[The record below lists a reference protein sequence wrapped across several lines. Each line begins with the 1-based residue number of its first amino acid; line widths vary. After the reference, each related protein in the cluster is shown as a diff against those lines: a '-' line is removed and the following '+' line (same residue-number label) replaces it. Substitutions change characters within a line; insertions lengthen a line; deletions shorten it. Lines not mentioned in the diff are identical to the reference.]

1 MNPIDSSICLAIE
14 RRVIAC
20 ELTLGK
26 PALLTV
32 IENGLTPASFSDP
45 LTRRIHEKVLHQ
57 HAEGLPFELEFVWE
71 HLDLSP
77 VDRVTLLD
85 MTGANNE
92 SLMNIPRL
100 CAELRDL
107 AVRRLLIVLAARL
120 SEAATSNP
128 DDVPGIITDLLA
140 ASAGSATGRTWKQIC
155 DEATRRAE
163 DMIAGTIHPEDF
175 ISWGSPDLDNRF
187 KPMRKGELVIVGAR
201 PSVGKSAL
209 ARGIAATA
217 ALGGRVVLFESLEVR
232 ADDVVD
238 GMTTGYCGVHFSEL
252 AAVPNDLRAKFLA
265 TIKKLRAAPLHV
277 CEDRSLAGII
287 ARAQSMHA
295 QDPLDL
301 LIVDYL
307 GLIGDCQPNKGE
319 TMAQAVGTV
328 TKALKRLA
336 MEMNIVVI
344 CLAQLNRQA
353 ANDGNREPRLSDLR
367 DSGDIEQ
374 DADRVIFIHRPDECP
389 LTKQGQDTLAKLAD
403 LPRYGCALIQAKGR
417 SVGTGYYAVWFTRR
431 LARFE
436 FQSAEP
442 HAKAA

>member
-1 MNPIDSSICLAIE
+1 MNPNGPSISLAIE

-20 ELTLGK
+20 ELALGT
-26 PALLTV
+26 AGLQIV
-32 IENGLTPASFSDP
+32 IEQGVTPAAFSDP
-45 LTRRIHEKVLHQ
+45 LCRRIHDRVLHQ
-57 HAEGLPFELEFVWE
+57 HATGLPFELEFIWE
-71 HLDLSP
+71 HLNLSHE
-77 VDRVTLLD
+77 DRQLLLD

-92 SLMNIPRL
+92 SLMNVPRL
-100 CAELRDL
+100 CTELREL
-107 AVRRLLIVLAARL
+107 AVRRQIATLAARL

-128 DDVPGIITDLLA
+128 DAVPGIMTDLLA
-140 ASAGSATGRTWKQIC
+140 ASAGSAPGRTWTQIC
-155 DEATRRAE
+155 DDAIRRAE
-163 DMIAGTIHPEDF
+163 DAIAGIIHAEDF

-187 KPMRKGELVIVGAR
+187 KPMRKGELIIVGAR

-209 ARGIAATA
+209 ARGIATTT
-217 ALGGRVVLFESLEVR
+217 ALGGRRVLFESLEVR
-232 ADDVVD
+232 ADEVVD

-295 QDPLDL
+295 QGPLDL
-301 LIVDYL
+301 LVVDYL
-307 GLIGDCQPNKGE
+307 GLIGDCNPTKGE
-319 TMAQAVGTV
+319 TLAQAVGTV

-353 ANDGNREPRLSDLR
+353 ANDHNREPRLSDLR

-389 LTKQGQDTLAKLAD
+389 LTKQGQDTLAKLSD

-417 SVGTGYYAVWFTRR
+417 SVGTGYGAVWFNR
-431 LARFE
+431 LLSRFE
-436 FQSAEP
+436 FQSAASN
-442 HAKAA
+442 AKAA